1 MFSIITVWSIIVFN
15 NRVFHVKI
23 AVERA
28 RIIIKQVMNREQITI
43 YINECLQIFIFRF
56 LNSKFLEV
64 LESHER
70 VRCNKFLQNH
80 HKNRL
85 NLTMNYTVCVANCCK
100 HCFYLIFTLEC
111 LVEILW
117 NFKTYYLRPSLYS
130 WQIHNICYRFCF
142 SINLKKLTSI

>member
-1 MFSIITVWSIIVFN
+1 
-15 NRVFHVKI
+15 
-23 AVERA
+23 
-28 RIIIKQVMNREQITI
+28 MNREQITI

-85 NLTMNYTVCVANCCK
+85 NLTMNYTVLLQTVANTD
-100 HCFYLIFTLEC
+100 FYLIFIMKC
-111 LVEILW
+111 LAEIL
-117 NFKTYYLRPSLYS
+117 
-130 WQIHNICYRFCF
+130 
-142 SINLKKLTSI
+142 